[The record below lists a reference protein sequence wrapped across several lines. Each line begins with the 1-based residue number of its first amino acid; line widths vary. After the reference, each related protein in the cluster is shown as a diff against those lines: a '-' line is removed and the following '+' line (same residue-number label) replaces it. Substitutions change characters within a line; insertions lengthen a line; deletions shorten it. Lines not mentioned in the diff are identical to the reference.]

1 MASVSTSIRYR
12 EALHTAIMAKAKAV
26 YPDKTEAELKAVP
39 VTFAKPPQF
48 TQKWTDAQFCPHRT
62 KVSILSIVAGAD
74 GIPQLNVKC
83 EEGERVITGKMLFT
97 NIPDTAEKRLAT
109 LLGA

>member
-12 EALHTAIMAKAKAV
+12 EALHIAILAKAKAEH
-26 YPDKTEAELKAVP
+26 PDKKEDELKDVAVA
-39 VTFAKPPQF
+39 FAKPPQF
-48 TQKWTDAQFCPHRT
+48 TQKWMDANFCPHRT
-62 KVSILSIVAGAD
+62 KVSILSIVAGVD

-83 EEGERVITGKMLFT
+83 EDGDRVITGKMLFT
-97 NIPDTAEKRLAT
+97 NIPDTAVKRLAT

>member
-1 MASVSTSIRYR
+1 MASVSMSIRYR
-12 EALHTAIMAKAKAV
+12 EALHKATLAKAKAV

-48 TQKWTDAQFCPHRT
+48 TQKWMDAQFCPHRT

-83 EEGERVITGKMLFT
+83 EEGDRVITGKMLFT
-97 NIPDTAEKRLAT
+97 NIPNTAVKRLVT

>member
-12 EALHTAIMAKAKAV
+12 EALHVAVMAKAKAEH
-26 YPDKTEAELKAVP
+26 PDKKEAELKAVP
-39 VTFAKPPQF
+39 VAFAKPPQF

-62 KVSILSIVAGAD
+62 KVSILSIVAGAE

-97 NIPDTAEKRLAT
+97 NIPDTAVKRLAA

>member
-12 EALHTAIMAKAKAV
+12 EALNVAVLAKAKAEH
-26 YPDKTEAELKAVP
+26 PDKQESELKDVAVA
-39 VTFAKPPQF
+39 FAKPPQF

-62 KVSILSIVAGAD
+62 KVSILSIVAGVD

-97 NIPDTAEKRLAT
+97 NIPDTAVKRLAT

>member
-12 EALHTAIMAKAKAV
+12 EALHIATIAKAKAEH
-26 YPDKTEAELKAVP
+26 PDKKEDELKDVAVA
-39 VTFAKPPQF
+39 FAKPPQF
-48 TQKWTDAQFCPHRT
+48 TQKWMDANFCPHRT

-83 EEGERVITGKMLFT
+83 EDGDRVITGKMLFT
-97 NIPDTAEKRLAT
+97 NIPDTAVKRLAT